1 MADGS
6 REPSSTDVSV
16 AVKKGPSEG
25 IQSVRTNETSLVN
38 GKRVLHE
45 EDAFHKTAYAWSTK
59 KKWAIL
65 SVVALCQTSMNFN
78 AAVYSN
84 AIEGLNEHY
93 GVTNARMGMV
103 AFLVTYAFGCELWAP
118 CKFSFLSCK
127 SVSY

>member
-6 REPSSTDVSV
+6 RDPSSEDVSV
-16 AVKKGPSEG
+16 AVKKSPSDG
-25 IQSVRTNETSLVN
+25 IQAVRTNSDLVN
-38 GKRVLHE
+38 GKRVLRQ
-45 EDAFHKTAYAWSTK
+45 EDAFHKTAYSWSNK

-84 AIEGLNEHY
+84 AIEGLNEHF

-118 CKFSFLSCK
+118 CKFLFLS
-127 SVSY
+127 SPIASD